1 MHLIVPIQNSSY
13 TMQLHIN
20 TLQWQENEQRY
31 KLVSHQ
37 ITDCDPHAW
46 RCNKMQSF
54 ILWQMK
60 YIMLNLLWVAYPVKV
75 LLKQIPTDIYI
86 NLCFVL
92 CNICIRNYSDLLNY
106 FHTHKKRRKELK
118 EKGMC
123 FSQSL
128 IYNKLSI
135 RVKLFFSL
143 L

>member
-1 MHLIVPIQNSSY
+1 MFPFKTVHIQCSYILIPYNDKRMNSV
-13 TMQLHIN
+13 IN
-20 TLQWQENEQRY
+20 WYHT
-31 KLVSHQ
+31 KS
-37 ITDCDPHAW
+37 DCDPHAW

-75 LLKQIPTDIYI
+75 LLKQIPNDIYI

-123 FSQSL
+123 LSQSL
-128 IYNKLSI
+128 IFNKLSI